1 LARIG
6 GDATLRVG
14 SETMTGTGQK
24 RERRRAARVTGES
37 VNVTVHNVG
46 SACATIVRGQIVDVS
61 DRGLAIL
68 TRDKIQDRTSVT
80 LRVEP
85 WDWSGNGCTRYC
97 AQRGLKF
104 LIGLELS
111 PGTRRPTAVERP
123 AGPPK
128 NEEIGHSD

>member
-1 LARIG
+1 MAS
-6 GDATLRVG
+6 AH
-14 SETMTGTGQK
+14 QK
-24 RERRRAARVTGES
+24 RERRRAARVAGEL
-37 VNVTVHNVG
+37 VNVTVHDVG
-46 SACATIVRGQIVDVS
+46 SACATVVRGQIVDVS

-123 AGPPK
+123 AHPPK
-128 NEEIGHSD
+128 NKEVERPD